1 MNSHDLDSL
10 NDSRFFDLVRSEEDA
25 AEFCQGIGLLLSHKV
40 CCCKQMILRK
50 RSTGRNKGFY
60 FRCGVKS
67 CRREVS
73 LKKGTF
79 FEGSNLSIRQII
91 CLIYYFARDDQLQ
104 EELKFNLDVVSENT
118 IVDWKN
124 FCRDVCTSYFVRHP
138 VLLGGIGEIV
148 EVDESSLIKRKYN
161 RGRLLPTQWVFG
173 GYQPSIKEGFLVAV
187 PNTKRETI
195 LPLIHRYIGPA
206 SLIISDCAK
215 IYDTLSEEG
224 YFHLTVNHSTN
235 FVDPLTG
242 ATTNRVESQWQKV
255 KQKNK
260 ERYGTGRGT
269 LVSHLG
275 EYMWRQRFGKS
286 LYYFIE
292 HIKEEYPLE

>member
-1 MNSHDLDSL
+1 MDIYNLDNM
-10 NDSRFFDLVRSEEDA
+10 NDSSFFGLIRTEEDA
-25 AEFCQGIGLLLSHKV
+25 IEFCQGIGLLPSFRV
-40 CCCKQMILRK
+40 CCCKHMILRK

-67 CRREVS
+67 CRKEVS

-79 FEGSNLSIRQII
+79 FEAANLSIKQII
-91 CLIYYFARDDQLQ
+91 YLIYYFARDNQLQ
-104 EELKFNLDVVSENT
+104 DEMKFNLNIVSENT

-124 FCRDVCTSYFVRHP
+124 FCRDVCTSYFIRHP

-195 LPLIHRYIGPA
+195 LPLIRRYIRPA

-215 IYDTLSEEG
+215 IYDSLSEEG

-260 ERYGTGRGT
+260 ARYGTGRGT
-269 LVSHLG
+269 LDSHLG
-275 EYMWRQRFGKS
+275 EFMWRQRFGKS
-286 LYYFIE
+286 FFLFCRAYQGRIP
-292 HIKEEYPLE
+292 I